1 MKESKLRSIIREE
14 ILKESRHHN
23 EMLADQLS
31 ARGLDATVKY
41 NDKVIFTDR
50 DGTRWEVSQLTQ
62 LDPDRDTFGA
72 RIRQRE
78 GKAIKGRGIQ
88 GIIDE
93 ILNQTS

>member
-31 ARGLDATVKY
+31 ARGLDARVED
-41 NDKVIFTDR
+41 DKVIFTSK

-72 RIRQRE
+72 RIRQMERTAVQ
-78 GKAIKGRGIQ
+78 GQGIQ